1 MDIEEFM
8 DRVRMHFGYL
18 FDDYGFVVEQPHCY
32 GLFGNCTVTA
42 KAENYG
48 ITISRD
54 KSQVFVDIVAP
65 LFQDRVFALTTLV
78 GYIMHKEGQNWDPL
92 QGDGVYSVPE
102 QQQWEQ
108 FGKLLREH
116 ILSIQQLLRQDSF
129 ADDGEALSSF
139 VTTCTAERIKRLSL
153 GRRTG

>member
-1 MDIEEFM
+1 MDTEEFT
-8 DRVRMHFGYL
+8 DRVNEHFGYL
-18 FDDYGFVVEQPHCY
+18 FDDYGFVMEQPHCY

-42 KAENYG
+42 KAGNCR

-54 KSQVFVDIVAP
+54 KSQIFVDIVSP
-65 LFQDRVFALTTLV
+65 LSQDRVFMLTTLV
-78 GYIMHKEGQNWDPL
+78 GYIMRKEGQHWDPL
-92 QGDGVYSVPE
+92 QVDDVYDVPE

-129 ADDGEALSSF
+129 ADEVQALSNF
-139 VTTCTAERIKRLSL
+139 VTTCAEERIKRL
-153 GRRTG
+153 